1 MKVILPEVITDDT
14 LTSSTIPETD
24 YAAWSDLT
32 TYARGDFVISTTT
45 HTIYRS
51 LTDANLDNDPDLEQ
65 IAIADPLVE
74 DPDPVNWQVISATNR
89 WKMFD
94 QKPSVRT
101 VQTSSIEVVLTP
113 NTLVSGVAGFGIK
126 AESVEVSVV
135 YDAVEVYNAVVEM
148 QDDSIVPDWWAYFFT
163 PIGLLTEFV
172 LVDVPPYTG
181 AEITITLTG
190 GGDVECGQIVVGET
204 RTIGEAVFGGTNF
217 NGLDFSFVQQDEF
230 GDLTTVQRAATRVSN
245 YEVVVANSSLL
256 GFDNLMRGLRG
267 GVPAVWVGLEDPK
280 RAAIN
285 YGFYRDYRSVYQ
297 TVDISLVSLQ
307 IQGIV

>member
-1 MKVILPEVITDDT
+1 MKIIIPELITDDT
-14 LTSSTIPETD
+14 LVSSTIPETD
-24 YAAWSDLT
+24 YAEWSSLT
-32 TYARGDFVISTTT
+32 TYARGDFVISTTS
-45 HTIYRS
+45 HTVYRS

-65 IAIADPLVE
+65 IAIADPLIE

-94 QKPSVRT
+94 QKPSVRA
-101 VQTSSIEVVLTP
+101 VQASEIEVVLIP
-113 NTLVSGVAGFGIK
+113 DGLISGVAGFGVK
-126 AESVEVSVV
+126 ASTVVVSVV
-135 YDAVEVYNAVVEM
+135 YDSVEVYQNTLVM
-148 QDDSIVPDWWAYFFT
+148 QDDTIVATWWDYFFA
-163 PIGLLTEFV
+163 PISLLTEFV
-172 LVDVPPYTG
+172 LVDVPPYSG

-204 RTIGEAVFGGTNF
+204 RTIGETVFGGTSF

-245 YEVVVANSSLL
+245 YEVVIPSGYLL
-256 GFDNLMRGLRG
+256 GFDNLMRSLRG
-267 GVPAVWVGLEDPK
+267 GTAAVWVGLEDPK
-280 RAAIN
+280 RAAVN

-297 TVDISLVSLQ
+297 TVDISLVNLQ